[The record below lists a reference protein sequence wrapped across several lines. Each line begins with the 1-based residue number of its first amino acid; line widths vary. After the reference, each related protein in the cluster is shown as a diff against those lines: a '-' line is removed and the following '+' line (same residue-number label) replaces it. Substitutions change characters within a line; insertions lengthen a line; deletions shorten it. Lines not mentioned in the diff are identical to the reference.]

1 MQPVQYWRSV
11 AILAMKQR
19 DVLSKRVNDLEID
32 LAVFQENLKPVE
44 QPRPVPSLQLELP
57 L

>member
-32 LAVFQENLKPVE
+32 LAVFQEHLKPPEPV
-44 QPRPVPSLQLELP
+44 PVPSPQLELP

>member
-11 AILAMKQR
+11 AVLAMKQR

-32 LAVFQENLKPVE
+32 LAVFQENLKPE
-44 QPRPVPSLQLELP
+44 PPPQPSRQLELP